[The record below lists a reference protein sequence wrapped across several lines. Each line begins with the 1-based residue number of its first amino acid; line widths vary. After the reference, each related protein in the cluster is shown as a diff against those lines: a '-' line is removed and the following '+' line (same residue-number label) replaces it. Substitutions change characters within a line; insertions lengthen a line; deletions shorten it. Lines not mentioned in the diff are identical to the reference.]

1 MKEEERVEEFGEF
14 EEVPPVP
21 GKRGPV
27 ARLMNFLASLLVLAL
42 FAGLTIGLIMYY
54 RSTLFHDDRQR
65 HSTPSPVQQQPVEDA
80 WQAGS
85 GKPASS
91 VPVPVTAVTE
101 AASEMAA
108 PVETVKETVP
118 RTGTDLG
125 GAGQGHSGEAGV
137 AQPLQPPA
145 GQQPGVSL
153 AGSASGKASQSAAEA
168 APPVAGPAPTAEP
181 GQGSDALPAA
191 EKEAP
196 SAQPPAEVSQSEP
209 PAPALSQPAPET
221 PPAVPEPAASAGSP
235 VTAEPGTTA
244 SPVPPRSPAVR
255 QPYYPGWQQPRSRG
269 YPYATPGQ
277 QGYGARPGRGYWQ
290 GYPYGYPPR
299 R

>member
-1 MKEEERVEEFGEF
+1 MEEFSEF

-21 GKRGPV
+21 EKRGPV

-65 HSTPSPVQQQPVEDA
+65 HSTPSRVQQQPVEDA
-80 WQAGS
+80 RQAGS

-108 PVETVKETVP
+108 PVEAVKETAP
-118 RTGTDLG
+118 GAGTDLAE
-125 GAGQGHSGEAGV
+125 AGQRHPGEAEI

-145 GQQPGVSL
+145 GQQPEPSL
-153 AGSASGKASQSAAEA
+153 AGSASGKASQPAAEA
-168 APPVAGPAPTAEP
+168 APPVAGPTPTAEP

-191 EKEAP
+191 EKVAP

-209 PAPALSQPAPET
+209 PAPALSQPAPKT

-235 VTAEPGTTA
+235 ATAEPATTP
-244 SPVPPRSPAVR
+244 SPAAPSSPAVR
-255 QPYYPGWQQPRSRG
+255 RPYYPGWQQPRSRG
-269 YPYATPGQ
+269 YPYAVPAQ
-277 QGYGARPGRGYWQ
+277 PGYGARPGGGYWQ

>member
-1 MKEEERVEEFGEF
+1 MEEFSEF

-21 GKRGPV
+21 EKRGPV

-65 HSTPSPVQQQPVEDA
+65 HSTPSRVQQQPVEDA
-80 WQAGS
+80 RQAGS
-85 GKPASS
+85 RKPASS

-108 PVETVKETVP
+108 PVEAVKETAP
-118 RTGTDLG
+118 GAGTDLAE
-125 GAGQGHSGEAGV
+125 AGQRHPGEAEI

-145 GQQPGVSL
+145 GQQPEPSL
-153 AGSASGKASQSAAEA
+153 AGSASGKASQPAAEA
-168 APPVAGPAPTAEP
+168 APPVAGPTPTAEP

-191 EKEAP
+191 EKVAP

-209 PAPALSQPAPET
+209 PAPALSQPAPKT

-235 VTAEPGTTA
+235 ATAEPATTP
-244 SPVPPRSPAVR
+244 SPAAPSSPAVR
-255 QPYYPGWQQPRSRG
+255 RPYYPGWQQPRSRG
-269 YPYATPGQ
+269 YPYAVPAQ
-277 QGYGARPGRGYWQ
+277 PGYGARPGGGYWQ